1 MTCFADGVVIA
12 ELSLTAVPVT
22 VQAGTGHTTHLEHE
36 HATSVRHLC
45 RTASDE
51 NVDGY
56 QRCKVNA
63 VTVTNRGSARE
74 S

>member
-36 HATSVRHLC
+36 QRHLGYGTYAGPPAM
-45 RTASDE
+45 RTS
-51 NVDGY
+51 
-56 QRCKVNA
+56 
-63 VTVTNRGSARE
+63 TVTKRVR
-74 S
+74 